1 MLRTKMPNDIRQNK
15 TKFGGLTIKQLLTV
29 SCLVAL
35 DIIALPFLQSLKL
48 SAETLCFV
56 ILFIDLLVGGIIL
69 AEVNGRPAY
78 LFMKDYMKYN
88 LSDRM
93 LFLNNYEVL
102 NGKEKVDLDWIKKNT
117 VVVHY
122 CGKNKPWNDN
132 YKGILDCFYNKIENT
147 IKCS

>member
-1 MLRTKMPNDIRQNK
+1 MLRTKMPNDIRRYK

-88 LSDRM
+88 LSAPRKRRVSQTIEKKYPVKQ
-93 LFLNNYEVL
+93 LPK
-102 NGKEKVDLDWIKKNT
+102 KELKE
-117 VVVHY
+117 HQEY
-122 CGKNKPWNDN
+122 HA
-132 YKGILDCFYNKIENT
+132 YK
-147 IKCS
+147 

>member
-1 MLRTKMPNDIRQNK
+1 MPNDIRQYK

-88 LSDRM
+88 LSAPRKRRVSQTIEKKYPVKQ
-93 LFLNNYEVL
+93 LPK
-102 NGKEKVDLDWIKKNT
+102 KELKE
-117 VVVHY
+117 HQEY
-122 CGKNKPWNDN
+122 HA
-132 YKGILDCFYNKIENT
+132 YK
-147 IKCS
+147 

>member
-1 MLRTKMPNDIRQNK
+1 MLRTKMPNDIRQYK

-88 LSDRM
+88 LSAPRKRRVSQTI
-93 LFLNNYEVL
+93 E
-102 NGKEKVDLDWIKKNT
+102 KKNP
-117 VVVHY
+117 VKQLPKKELKEHQEY
-122 CGKNKPWNDN
+122 HA
-132 YKGILDCFYNKIENT
+132 YK
-147 IKCS
+147 